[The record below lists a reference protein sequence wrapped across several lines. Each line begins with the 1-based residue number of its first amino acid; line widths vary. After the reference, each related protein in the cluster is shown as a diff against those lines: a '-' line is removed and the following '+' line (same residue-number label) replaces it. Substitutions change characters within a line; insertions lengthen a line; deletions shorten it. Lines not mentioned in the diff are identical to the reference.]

1 MGFELGPK
9 NKITDL
15 LLTPGP
21 MLAIFGLLV
30 LLLSVFFFNQATP
43 SGSDVDAIIEA
54 KSRSGSS
61 LKSMLGMVCGVVLCV
76 AGTLWSLMA
85 FTRGRS

>member
-9 NKITDL
+9 QKMTDL

-21 MLAIFGLLV
+21 ILTILGVLV
-30 LLLSVFFFNQATP
+30 LVVSVFFFNQAAP

-54 KSRSGSS
+54 RSHSGSS
-61 LKSMLGMVCGVVLCV
+61 LKSMLGMVCGVVMCLV
-76 AGTLWSLMA
+76 GALLSLM
-85 FTRGRS
+85 TLNRRG